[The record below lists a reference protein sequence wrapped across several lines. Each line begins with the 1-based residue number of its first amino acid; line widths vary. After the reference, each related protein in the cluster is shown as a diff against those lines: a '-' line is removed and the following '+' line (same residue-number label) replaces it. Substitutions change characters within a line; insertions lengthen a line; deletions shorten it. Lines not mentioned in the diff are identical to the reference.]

1 MGRSSGLTPRSAPAQ
16 SSPLSSQFPKAAKRF
31 RFSNNVRVERQLPE
45 FAPVSDRPTFRFTG
59 LAGPLVQVRE
69 AAGQRGASARSG
81 TWHEAL
87 RALGD
92 FVRNSG
98 GLAVNPR

>member
-1 MGRSSGLTPRSAPAQ
+1 MGRSSGLTPRSAPAP
-16 SSPLSSQFPKAAKRF
+16 SSPSSSPFPKAAKSL
-31 RFSNNVRVERQLPE
+31 RFSNNVRVERQPPE
-45 FAPVSDRPTFRFTG
+45 FAPVSDRPTFPFGDLGR
-59 LAGPLVQVRE
+59 PLVQVRG

-98 GLAVNPR
+98 GLAV